1 MDFGNQYLTYQ
12 EYKELGGSLDNTPFN
27 LLEYKSR
34 KQIDR
39 RTFGRLIGQEI
50 PNEVKLCV
58 NALININ
65 ESYTEFES
73 INSNISS
80 ESIDGY
86 SISYATPQKSIIE
99 AKNSELNGTIE
110 DYLSNTIINGVP
122 VLYRGVDYD
131 NE

>member
-65 ESYTEFES
+65 ESYTEFEG

-80 ESIDGY
+80 ENIDGY

-99 AKNSELNGTIE
+99 AKNSELYGTIE

>member
-65 ESYTEFES
+65 ESYTEFEG

-80 ESIDGY
+80 ENIDGY